1 MTTPT
6 SNAAVTTLAETG
18 AEKVEKDR
26 IAEPK
31 KKERNEKIRLPE
43 QNIGGRVNRF
53 LLCSI
58 VSQSARRLKS
68 TQSSES
74 ASVTM
79 VGRRVLKSYM
89 KAAME
94 IGGPLADSVPD
105 IARLGALNK
114 KIVEDEVLGQA
125 QNRVDEIRG
134 RHGESRRS
142 GDEARIKSD
151 QNSLANAIAHRDW
164 LEKKMNRD

>member
-1 MTTPT
+1 MQT
-6 SNAAVTTLAETG
+6 SNTAVTTLTET
-18 AEKVEKDR
+18 VE
-26 IAEPK
+26 EPR
-31 KKERNEKIRLPE
+31 KKERHEKIRLPE
-43 QNIGGRVNRF
+43 QNIGGKVNRF

-68 TQSSES
+68 TQSGET

-114 KIVEDEVLGQA
+114 RIVEDEVLCQA
-125 QNRVDEIRG
+125 QKSVEEIRG

-151 QNSLANAIAHRDW
+151 QSSLANAIAHRDW
-164 LEKKMNRD
+164 LEKKMSRT